1 MVIVMKKKF
10 LSFCLAI
17 CIVLSI
23 SVVPAFAY
31 SEWAHADITPATNNR
46 LIFKGTVQTDAP
58 RYYVRQIQTNMYV
71 YNEVT
76 DTVYCN
82 RRERAETVSYVTI
95 SDVLNSQPRG
105 VIINEVTGAV
115 YYSGVT
121 QPFPVQDKDSLNL
134 LGRTV
139 LAGDLG
145 DSYDVTAVAEER
157 QKIRNSIL
165 ESYGYTPENY
175 EYYHCGDVTAV
186 IPDEQYIDI
195 RHQLNLR
202 EGDTRPGFYVT
213 PSKNTIIAVNMNA
226 DGQGQVFKFHKN
238 VDSNWVLAAF

>member
-115 YYSGVT
+115 YYSGALC
-121 QPFPVQDKDSLNL
+121 SS
-134 LGRTV
+134 G
-139 LAGDLG
+139 
-145 DSYDVTAVAEER
+145 
-157 QKIRNSIL
+157 
-165 ESYGYTPENY
+165 
-175 EYYHCGDVTAV
+175 
-186 IPDEQYIDI
+186 
-195 RHQLNLR
+195 
-202 EGDTRPGFYVT
+202 
-213 PSKNTIIAVNMNA
+213 
-226 DGQGQVFKFHKN
+226 
-238 VDSNWVLAAF
+238 